1 MNSRAEGYILLEILV
16 VGVVLLAM
24 TASLRLYRQAM
35 LTEEI
40 DAVRTTGVYLAREE
54 LSRLQWQAAK
64 RGLQAGQVGWLG
76 AKEQLQMNNGR
87 FAVQADVQPVAE
99 NAWQVVVT
107 VDWQRLHRQGKLQF
121 SRVICRQDGAKGL
134 KS

>member
-64 RGLQAGQVGWLG
+64 RGLQAGQVSWLG
-76 AKEQLQMNNGR
+76 TKEQLQMNNGR

-107 VDWQRLHRQGKLQF
+107 VDWQSLHRQGKLQF

>member
-1 MNSRAEGYILLEILV
+1 MNTINVYGAG
-16 VGVVLLAM
+16 LAGSE
-24 TASLRLYRQAM
+24 AA
-35 LTEEI
+35 
-40 DAVRTTGVYLAREE
+40 
-54 LSRLQWQAAK
+54 WQAAK

-99 NAWQVVVT
+99 NSWQVVVT
-107 VDWQRLHRQGKLQF
+107 VDWQSLHRQGKLQF